1 MVDWPALYCNSPV
14 WSHYCKHQS
23 SRYLAD
29 PPSNVAETMVT
40 LVRWMMYLVCSGTD
54 CAFTSQCDQD
64 VGHVGAGAVVNDV
77 LYLVCSGTDCAFT
90 SQCDQDVRHVGAGA
104 VVNDVLYL
112 VCSGTDCAFTSQ
124 CDQDVGHV
132 GAGAVVNAAGQ

>member
-64 VGHVGAGAVVNDV
+64 VGHVGAGAVVN
-77 LYLVCSGTDCAFT
+77 
-90 SQCDQDVRHVGAGA
+90 
-104 VVNDVLYL
+104 
-112 VCSGTDCAFTSQ
+112 
-124 CDQDVGHV
+124 
-132 GAGAVVNAAGQ
+132 AAGQ